1 MEYLTVAIKAAGLFV
16 VVLIGFHVM
25 GNQAVGR
32 LAAFDLVVVI
42 ALGALIGAPL
52 ADESLNIFMA
62 ATAIITLV
70 FLQRFTAFLT
80 LKSKWFSKMAIGE
93 PIKLIEQGKID
104 EKGLRESRLTYNN
117 LMEELRLKG
126 VTRIADVEMAYLE
139 PEGQVSVIPLEKEKP
154 VTKGDFMEEKKKG

>member
-1 MEYLTVAIKAAGLFV
+1 MEYLTVVMKAVGMFV
-16 VVLIGFHVM
+16 LVLIGFHVM

-32 LAAFDLVVVI
+32 LTAFDLVVVI

-52 ADESLNIFMA
+52 ADDSLNIFMA

-93 PIKLIEQGKID
+93 PIKLIEQGKIY
-104 EKGLRESRLTYNN
+104 EKGLKESRLTYNN

-139 PEGQVSVIPLEKEKP
+139 PEGQVSVIPVEKEKP
-154 VTKGDFMEEKKKG
+154 LTKGDFMDEEKKG